1 MTMITLPESCKFA
14 QAKLVN
20 PVVFASVSPSIRSID
35 IKLQE
40 VRRNM
45 SKMTGCFIKLPS
57 QLPNILKTNG
67 DHKDE
72 KLEAIQTILDDIK
85 MSGHATQ
92 NLVSI
97 RKKFLLS
104 GVSNEYKDLAKF
116 AEDTDSHLFGKEL
129 EDSLKKA
136 KGRHYS
142 LQALKPKTNYPHAF
156 KGKFQETSKNGRPT
170 KRPMAGHKGTS
181 QYQYNSPSTWA
192 ELREQSSRKS
202 QYKNQKHGRN

>member
-1 MTMITLPESCKFA
+1 
-14 QAKLVN
+14 
-20 PVVFASVSPSIRSID
+20 
-35 IKLQE
+35 
-40 VRRNM
+40 
-45 SKMTGCFIKLPS
+45 MTGCFIKLLS

-67 DHKDE
+67 DHKYE
-72 KLEAIQTILDDIK
+72 KLEAIQTILDGIK

-116 AEDTDSHLFGKEL
+116 AEDTDSNLFGEEEL

-142 LQALKPKTNYPHAF
+142 LQALKPKTNYQHGS
-156 KGKFQETSKNGRPT
+156 KRKFQEISKNDRPT
-170 KRPMAGHKGTS
+170 KRPMAGHKGTP
-181 QYQYNSPSTWA
+181 QYNSPSTWV
-192 ELREQSSRKS
+192 ELKKQSSRKS
-202 QYKNQKHGRN
+202 QYKNHKHGRN